1 MLKIRK
7 WYKSLHWTQK
17 VAIGLIVF
25 SISFGG
31 TTKYMQFQ
39 NDYELD
45 MSVDSIEWIV
55 EDLVDVQME
64 QRVLMETPVIA
75 SRSSRRPSRAVSRAP
90 AMAFALEPT
99 WDVAPDEVMAI
110 APAPPTREV
119 VSEVLELQ
127 EEIDEL
133 KEDLAWMK
141 SMMTK
146 EDGWA
151 DKLSTAFMA
160 AMATA
165 VMGIL
170 MTFLMPVIRRF
181 QPQPVAV

>member
-17 VAIGLIVF
+17 VALGLLIF
-25 SISFGG
+25 SFSFGG

-39 NDYELD
+39 NDYELN

-64 QRVLMETPVIA
+64 QRVLMETPIEV
-75 SRSSRRPSRAVSRAP
+75 RSEPSYSVARAP
-90 AMAFALEPT
+90 ASSGFMGAVGIIEPEVME
-99 WDVAPDEVMAI
+99 VAPS
-110 APAPPTREV
+110 PAPPTHEV
-119 VSEVLELQ
+119 VTEVIELQ

-141 SMMTK
+141 SMMSK
-146 EDGWA
+146 EGGWA

-160 AMATA
+160 AMSTA

-181 QPQPVAV
+181 QPVPVAV